1 MQLANPLSSAIDITL
16 AKLLNEGGVMQ
27 AFQTSSLVELAPL
40 PAYRAATEPVGGVNS
55 SIPLHPD
62 DHPPGFNER
71 KRQKE
76 RAPPPGNSGGDADK
90 KPPDPEHQI
99 DEYAC
104 PVQTGGKMIL

>member
-1 MQLANPLSSAIDITL
+1 MH
-16 AKLLNEGGVMQ
+16 

-40 PAYRAATEPVGGVNS
+40 SAYLAATEPVGGVNG

-76 RAPPPGNSGGDADK
+76 RTPPPDNSGGDAGK